1 MGDLTCPACDLISG
15 KRPVAGGVV
24 WRGGGF
30 ALHALD
36 GERLDEW
43 GNRGGDP
50 GSTILALGLAIDA
63 NSLEAAIAIEDRNQI
78 LCSRSED
85 FNEGIRA
92 FLEKRK
98 PVYIRR

>member
-1 MGDLTCPACDLISG
+1 MS
-15 KRPVAGGVV
+15 V
-24 WRGGGF
+24 
-30 ALHALD
+30 
-36 GERLDEW
+36 
-43 GNRGGDP
+43 
-50 GSTILALGLAIDA
+50 DA
-63 NSLEAAIAIEDRNQI
+63 SSLESAIAMEDRNQI